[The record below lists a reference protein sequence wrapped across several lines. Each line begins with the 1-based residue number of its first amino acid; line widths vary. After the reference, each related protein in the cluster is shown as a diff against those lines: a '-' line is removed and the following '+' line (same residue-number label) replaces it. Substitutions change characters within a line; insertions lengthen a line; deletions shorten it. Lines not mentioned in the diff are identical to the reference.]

1 MALNQKQ
8 KEAVQFLKEELD
20 KVKIMKDRRDSG
32 CLAPAEIQGYDR
44 EFGYKMGS
52 VNGYYACMLDYATE
66 AQAAEIEKE
75 LTNYL
80 DLLDKSW

>member
-32 CLAPAEIQGYDR
+32 CLAPAEIKHYNREHGYR
-44 EFGYKMGS
+44 VGK
-52 VNGYYACMLDYATE
+52 VTGYYTCLRDNATE
-66 AQAAEIEKE
+66 AQAAEITKE
-75 LTNYL
+75 LQKYV
-80 DLLDKSW
+80 DLLGNSW

>member
-32 CLAPAEIQGYDR
+32 CLAPAEIKDYDR
-44 EFGYKMGS
+44 EFGYKMGT
-52 VNGYYACMLDYATE
+52 VNGYFACMLDYATE
-66 AQAAEIEKE
+66 TQADEIEKE
-75 LTNYL
+75 LNNYL
-80 DLLDKSW
+80 DLLGNSW